1 VTKLLRRQ
9 RSVDAGPLPPSCC
22 ARWSPSPALRAGA
35 DKQERSRDA
44 FFAPEPCQ
52 RHSQVLCLHIK
63 EGRRSADRRTGR
75 IRTGTSDEHIRT
87 RGQCGERH
95 DRSALPRTSRLRAP
109 SPFGAP
115 SRHSP
120 GCYLWL
126 SFGLRL
132 PESALARAATTPFT
146 SELLAPRSLCRR
158 GRVRSRPGAVC
169 ETARRR
175 RSSLHQ
181 PDRLA
186 LTPLMS
192 ELEPYNQ
199 V

>member
-1 VTKLLRRQ
+1 MLRMRRAPRTIRVTAGIRFGRLRLSALRRGSA
-9 RSVDAGPLPPSCC
+9 RLLPL
-22 ARWSPSPALRAGA
+22 AQLRAALTGIL
-35 DKQERSRDA
+35 QQL
-44 FFAPEPCQ
+44 APLQ
-52 RHSQVLCLHIK
+52 
-63 EGRRSADRRTGR
+63 
-75 IRTGTSDEHIRT
+75 
-87 RGQCGERH
+87 
-95 DRSALPRTSRLRAP
+95 
-109 SPFGAP
+109 
-115 SRHSP
+115 
-120 GCYLWL
+120 
-126 SFGLRL
+126 
-132 PESALARAATTPFT
+132 TPFT

-186 LTPLMS
+186 KRPLVS